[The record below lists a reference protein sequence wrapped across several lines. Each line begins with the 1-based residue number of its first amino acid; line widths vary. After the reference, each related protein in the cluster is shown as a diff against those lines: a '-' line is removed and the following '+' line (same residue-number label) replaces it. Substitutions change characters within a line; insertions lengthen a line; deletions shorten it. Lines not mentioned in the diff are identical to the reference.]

1 MQNIDLKSFLTMGFL
16 MFAVNAEAADNVI
29 IADNDKTV
37 DMAISIY
44 NNNLALVKDTREV
57 KLENG
62 FNEVNFVG
70 VASSIMP
77 ETAMLFGSGI
87 KVIEQNY
94 DYNLLTPSNILD
106 ESVGKTVKTA
116 LYNEQTGETIFDSAK
131 IIDSNYGSPILEF
144 SYGIETNFP
153 GRIIYDSL
161 PDNLRV
167 KPTLV
172 IKMNNDKP
180 AVKKLELA
188 YLTNGMSWKAD
199 YIADIK
205 SKGSLD
211 LNGWITLKNESG
223 ISYENAQVQ
232 VIAGNVNQVSAPIMP
247 RPMMYMARGKMM
259 NDSVGLAETSAPM
272 SEAMADY
279 YLYNLPIKTTINAN
293 QTKQVSLF
301 DKNAVKFE
309 REYKLVSPL
318 YVGLN
323 LGEGEF
329 EKQNPSVM
337 IKIKNLAT
345 SNLGLP
351 MPQGIIRFYEN
362 DAKGNMQFI
371 GESNVAQ
378 TAIGEE
384 WKLNT
389 GKSFDIYAKGVVQN
403 VKTIAKDLSEAEVM
417 VTFNNAK
424 AEIVNVVF
432 EQNFNS
438 GWEIISESLK
448 SVKKS
453 ANVAQ
458 WKVEVS
464 ANGESVLSF
473 KVRIMKK

>member
-1 MQNIDLKSFLTMGFL
+1 MPNIYLKTIFTLGLLISTTNSW
-16 MFAVNAEAADNVI
+16 AANAI
-29 IADNDKTV
+29 IADNDKSV

-44 NNNLALVKDTREV
+44 NNDLALVKDTREV

-62 FNEVNFVG
+62 SNDVNFVG
-70 VASSIMP
+70 VASAIMP
-77 ETAMLFGSGI
+77 ETAMLFGDGI

-94 DYNLLTPSNILD
+94 DYNLLTASNILD

-116 LYNEQTGETIFDSAK
+116 LYNEQTGETKFDSAK

-153 GRIIYDSL
+153 GRIIYENL

-172 IKMNNDKP
+172 IKLDNNKM
-180 AVKKLELA
+180 ATKKLELA
-188 YLTNGMSWKAD
+188 YLTNGLSWKTD

-205 SKGSLD
+205 SKNTLS

-223 ISYENAQVQ
+223 IDYKNAQVQ
-232 VIAGNVNQVSAPIMP
+232 VIAGNINQINPPAMP
-247 RPMMYMARGKMM
+247 RPMMMMARAKMM
-259 NDSVGLAETSAPM
+259 NDGAGMAEMAAPVRE
-272 SEAMADY
+272 SMADY
-279 YLYNLPIKTTINAN
+279 YLYNLPVKTTINSN

-301 DKNAVKFE
+301 TKNEVKFE

-318 YVGLN
+318 YLGLGLN
-323 LGEGEF
+323 ESEF
-329 EKQNPSVM
+329 EKQNPNVM
-337 IKIKNLAT
+337 IKIENKAT

-351 MPQGIIRFYEN
+351 MPQGILRFYEN

-371 GESNVAQ
+371 GESNVSQ
-378 TAIGEE
+378 SAIGEE
-384 WKLNT
+384 WNLNT

-403 VKTIAKDLSEAEVM
+403 VKTIAKDLNEAEVM

-424 AEIVNVVF
+424 SEAVNVIF
-432 EQNFNS
+432 EQNFNG

-453 ANVAQ
+453 ANTAQ
-458 WKVEVS
+458 WKVEVP
-464 ANGESVLSF
+464 ANAQVVLNF
-473 KVRIMKK
+473 KVRIMNK

>member
-1 MQNIDLKSFLTMGFL
+1 MQNIYLKTFLTLGL
-16 MFAVNAEAADNVI
+16 LVSTADAWAADNVI
-29 IADNDKTV
+29 IANNDKTV

-62 FNEVNFVG
+62 SNEVNFVG

-77 ETAMLFGSGI
+77 ETAMLFGNGI

-94 DYNLLTPSNILD
+94 DYNLLSPNNILD

-116 LYNEQTGETIFDSAK
+116 LYNEQTGETKFDSAK

-153 GRIIYDSL
+153 GRIIYESL
-161 PDNLRV
+161 PNNLRV

-180 AVKKLELA
+180 ATKKLELA
-188 YLTNGMSWKAD
+188 YLTNGMSWRAD

-205 SKGSLD
+205 SKSTLD

-232 VIAGNVNQVSAPIMP
+232 VIAGNVNQVNPPMMP
-247 RPMMYMARGKMM
+247 RPMMMMARAKGM
-259 NDSVGLAETSAPM
+259 NDAAGMMEMSAPNR
-272 SEAMADY
+272 EAMADY
-279 YLYNLPIKTTINAN
+279 YLYNLPVKTTINSN

-301 DKNAVKFE
+301 SKNQVKFE
-309 REYKLVSPL
+309 REYKLISPL

-323 LGEGEF
+323 LGESEF

-337 IKIKNLAT
+337 IKIENNAT

-389 GKSFDIYAKGVVQN
+389 GKSFDIYAKGVIKN

-424 AEIVNVVF
+424 SEAANVIF

-438 GWEIISESLK
+438 DWEIVSQSLK

-453 ANVAQ
+453 ANLAQ
-458 WKVEVS
+458 WKVEVP
-464 ANGESVLSF
+464 ANGEMVLNF
-473 KVRIMKK
+473 KIRVMKR